1 MNIGL
6 FTDTYYPELNGVA
19 NSVYSL
25 KKELEKRGHN
35 VYVITTKT
43 PGAPADEKGVFRVPS
58 KECSFVPERR
68 IGLVY
73 HPKIALKIHKMKLDI
88 IHTNTE
94 FAIGMFG
101 RIMAKELF
109 VPVVHT
115 YHTIYEDY
123 THYIKKYVSKEE
135 RARKVAQL
143 YSKFSVRG
151 AEELIVPTQKVAE
164 LMERYGV
171 KPDIN
176 VIPTG
181 IDLTRFAERDSEK
194 QKEKTKRILGI
205 PTDYKVILYLGR
217 ISEEKNIDEV
227 MEYLNRYMDK
237 YPKVAFVMI
246 GDGPYRTTL
255 EKKAKVLKN
264 RRHIIFAGAKPWD
277 EITHYYQVADAF
289 VSASTSETQ
298 GLTYIEALA
307 SGVPIIARRDP
318 CLEDVLVDGVN
329 GYSFENE
336 DTFVYGLNRVL
347 WNKDNVDYVSNALA
361 SVEKFSTEKF
371 AAKVE
376 NIYYHVTKTHRTL
389 LIRMADKL
397 ADKVADKIGY
407 ERSDVK
413 PLGGPMAMRLGHSD
427 MDVSRI
433 ALGCMRMDKLSVTEA
448 TKIVDKAIEQG
459 ITLFDHADIYG
470 GGRSEE
476 IFGKVL
482 SENKGMRDRIRV
494 QTKCGI
500 RDGYYDFSPT
510 HIITSVDDSLRRL
523 QVDCLDVFLLHRPD
537 ALMVVEEVAD
547 TFAYLARSG
556 KVRQFGV
563 SNFNSAQL
571 ELLRRTCK
579 VPIVANQ
586 MQFGLMHAGMVRQG
600 IETNTMYDGAIQRDL
615 ATLDY
620 CRLHDITIQ
629 AWSPLQYGMFE
640 GNFVDNEQFSELNL
654 ALERLAKRYNVTKSA
669 IAVAWIL
676 RHPAK
681 MQVVV
686 GTMNGEHLKQLCE
699 AAGIELSRPEWY
711 ELYRAASY
719 QLP

>member
-19 NSVYSL
+19 NSVYLL
-25 KKELEKRGHN
+25 KKELEKKGHN

-43 PGAPADEKGVFRVPS
+43 PGAPLNEKGVLRVPS
-58 KECSFVPERR
+58 KACSFVPERR

-73 HPKIALKIHKMKLDI
+73 HPKIAMKIHKMKLDI

-123 THYIKKYVSKEE
+123 THYIKKYISKEE
-135 RARKVAQL
+135 RAKKLAQL

-151 AEELIVPTQKVAE
+151 AEELIVPTEKVAE
-164 LMERYGV
+164 LMKRYEV

-181 IDLTRFAERDSEK
+181 IDLSRFGVRDAEDRK
-194 QKEKTKRILGI
+194 LKLKKELGI
-205 PTDYKVILYLGR
+205 PQNHKIVLYLGR
-217 ISEEKNIDEV
+217 ISEEKKIDEV
-227 MEYLNRYMDK
+227 MLYLDRYMNQHK
-237 YPKVAFVMI
+237 NITFLVI
-246 GDGPYRTTL
+246 GDGPHKSAL
-255 EKKAKVLKN
+255 EKQLRSLKN
-264 RRHIIFAGAKPWD
+264 RKQMIFAGAKPWD
-277 EITHYYQVADAF
+277 EITHYYQIADVF

-298 GLTYIEALA
+298 GLTYIEALS
-307 SGVPIIARRDP
+307 SGVPILAKKDP
-318 CLEDVLVDGVN
+318 CLEGVLIHDEN
-329 GYSFENE
+329 GYGFEDE
-336 DTFVYGLNRVL
+336 KTFIYGLDRILRNASEI
-347 WNKDNVDYVSNALA
+347 DYAQNAIA
-361 SVEKFSTEKF
+361 SVEKFSTENF

-376 NIYYHVTKTHRTL
+376 NIYYHVTKTHRNL

-407 ERSDVK
+407 ERVDIK
-413 PLGGPMAMRLGHSD
+413 PLGGQMSMQLGSSE

-433 ALGCMRMDKLSVTEA
+433 ALGCMRMDQLTISEA
-448 TKIVDKAIEQG
+448 TKMVDSALEQG

-482 SENKGMRDRIRV
+482 SENKGMRDRMRI

-500 RDGYYDFSPT
+500 RDGFYDCSSA
-510 HIITSVDDSLRRL
+510 HIITSVEDSLMRL
-523 QVDCLDVFLLHRPD
+523 QTECIDVLLLHRPD
-537 ALMVVEEVAD
+537 ALMEVDEIAEA
-547 TFAYLARSG
+547 FQYLLKSG

-563 SNFNSAQL
+563 SNFNSVQL
-571 ELLRRTCK
+571 ELLQSACK
-579 VPIVANQ
+579 IPLVANQ
-586 MQFGLMHAGMVRQG
+586 MQFGLMHAGMVSQG
-600 IETNTMYDGAIQRDL
+600 METNTMFEGAVQRDL
-615 ATLDY
+615 AALDY
-620 CRLHDITIQ
+620 CRLHNITVQ
-629 AWSPLQYGMFE
+629 AWSPLQYGFFE
-640 GNFVDNEQFSELNL
+640 GNFIGNDKFPELNRV
-654 ALERLAKRYNVTKSA
+654 LENIAEHYAVSKTA
-669 IAVAWIL
+669 IAIAWIL

-681 MQVVV
+681 MQAIV
-686 GTMNGEHLKQLCE
+686 GTMNIQHLKEICSAE
-699 AAGIELSRPEWY
+699 KVHLSRKEWY
-711 ELYRAASY
+711 ELYHAAGY
-719 QLP
+719 RIL